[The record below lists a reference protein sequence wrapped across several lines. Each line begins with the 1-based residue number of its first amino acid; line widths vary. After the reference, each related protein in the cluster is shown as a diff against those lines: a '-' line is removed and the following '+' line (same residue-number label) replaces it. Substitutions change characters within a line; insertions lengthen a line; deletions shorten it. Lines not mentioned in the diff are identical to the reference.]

1 MATALATG
9 AGMGAGVAAL
19 TAACPPAGLAVG
31 GVLVLAAK
39 PIWTAGQNA
48 WNLSTGKTQTER
60 KLAAKKA
67 MIQAVN
73 LGL

>member
-19 TAACPPAGLAVG
+19 TAVCPPAGLAVG
-31 GVLVLAAK
+31 GVMAAK
-39 PIWTAGQNA
+39 SIWTAGENA
-48 WNLSTGKTQTER
+48 WNMTTGKTQTER